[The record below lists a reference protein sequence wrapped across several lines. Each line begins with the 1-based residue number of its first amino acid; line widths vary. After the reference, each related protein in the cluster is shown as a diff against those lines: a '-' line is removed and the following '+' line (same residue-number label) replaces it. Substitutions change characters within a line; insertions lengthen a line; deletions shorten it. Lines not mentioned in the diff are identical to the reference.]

1 MRYGKLEGK
10 VAVVTGSSRG
20 IGKAIAAE
28 LARNGAWVVMNGRHP
43 GRLKEAE
50 AEIREISGHVI
61 GFCSD
66 VSTIEGSC
74 NLIGETIRLYGKI
87 DILINNVGISMRGRI
102 ADLNPEVFD
111 TIFRSNVFG
120 AVYPVIAAIKHL
132 KKVHGS
138 IVFISSLAGV
148 RGLPFISAYSSSKM
162 ALRAVAE
169 SIRIEEKGLHVGV
182 VYVGYTENDINK
194 EAVASD
200 GSKVILEP
208 RQGKGVA
215 SKESVA
221 KAVVRNIKKRKF
233 ITVLTFQG
241 KMMALIQPLFPG
253 VVERIIRSNLEKFR
267 ERGK

>member
-1 MRYGKLEGK
+1 MGKLEGK

-28 LARNGAWVVMNGRHP
+28 LARNGALVVLNGRDP

-50 AEIREISGHVI
+50 NEIREITDHVMGI
-61 GFCSD
+61 CCD
-66 VSTIEGSC
+66 VSTIEGSRH
-74 NLIGETIRLYGKI
+74 LISETLNKHARI
-87 DILINNVGISMRGRI
+87 DILVNNVGISMRGNF

-120 AVYPVIAAIKHL
+120 AVYTAISALRHL
-132 KKVHGS
+132 RVANGS

-169 SIRIEEKGLHVGV
+169 SIRIEEKAIHVGL
-182 VYVGYTENDINK
+182 VYVGYTENDLNK

-208 RQGKGVA
+208 RKGKGVTT
-215 SKESVA
+215 KVSVA

-241 KMMALIQPLFPG
+241 KMMTFIQPLFPG
-253 VVERIIRSNLEKFR
+253 VVEWIIRSNIERFR

>member
-1 MRYGKLEGK
+1 MKNGKLEGK

-28 LARNGAWVVMNGRHP
+28 LARNGAFVVLNGRDP
-43 GRLKEAE
+43 DRLKKAE
-50 AEIREISGHVI
+50 DEIRKIRGYAMGI
-61 GFCSD
+61 CCD
-66 VSTIEGSC
+66 VSTIEGSRS
-74 NLIGETIRLYGKI
+74 LISETLNKHGRI
-87 DILINNVGISMRGRI
+87 DILVNNVGISMRGSL

-120 AVYPVIAAIKHL
+120 AVYPAISAMRHL
-132 KKVHGS
+132 RVAHGS

-169 SIRIEEKGLHVGV
+169 SIRIEEKAIHVGL
-182 VYVGYTENDINK
+182 VYVGYTENDLNK
-194 EAVASD
+194 ETVASD
-200 GSKVILEP
+200 GSKVILGP
-208 RQGKGVA
+208 RHGKGVA
-215 SKESVA
+215 TKASVA

-253 VVERIIRSNLEKFR
+253 LIERIIRANLEKFR